1 MPDGGPPGAGSRPGR
16 RPMTPHGHGHS
27 HDVGRPGGRRRR
39 EPADPRQASL
49 VRAVLAAAVAV
60 ATIAT
65 VVGLVLLWPRGER
78 PTAPSALGT
87 ANGLQLVDGTVAS
100 VRPYDCTSTG
110 DAAAAPDAPA
120 VTCAYAMVALP
131 GRDGVEVDLAPDVVQ
146 SGVSPGDRVR
156 LAHVP
161 ASADAPETWLFLDF
175 VRGLPL
181 AALAISFALL
191 VVLVARLRGLAALV
205 GLVVTGIAVLEF
217 MLPALLVGRDPLLV
231 GVVGSSAILLVVLY
245 LAHGVSVRTTTAL
258 LGTLFGVALTALL
271 ATWAGAAAHL
281 TGVGSEGDASLVSLA
296 GQIDLSGLLVCGV
309 VLAGLGVLNDVTIT
323 QASAVWELHE
333 LQPGLSARRLFGSAM
348 RIGRDHIASTV
359 YTIVFAYAGAALPVL
374 LLIELST
381 APLSQVVVSGDVAA
395 EVVRSLVGAIGLVLA
410 VPLTTGLGVLVVRLT
425 ARRPAG

>member
-1 MPDGGPPGAGSRPGR
+1 
-16 RPMTPHGHGHS
+16 
-27 HDVGRPGGRRRR
+27 
-39 EPADPRQASL
+39 
-49 VRAVLAAAVAV
+49 
-60 ATIAT
+60 
-65 VVGLVLLWPRGER
+65 
-78 PTAPSALGT
+78 
-87 ANGLQLVDGTVAS
+87 
-100 VRPYDCTSTG
+100 
-110 DAAAAPDAPA
+110 
-120 VTCAYAMVALP
+120 MVALP

-161 ASADAPETWLFLDF
+161 AAGDAPESWLFLDF
-175 VRGLPL
+175 VRDLPL
-181 AALAISFALL
+181 ALLAVSFALL
-191 VVLVARLRGLAALV
+191 VVLVARLRGLAALA
-205 GLVVTGIAVLEF
+205 GLVVTGFAVLEF

-245 LAHGVSVRTTTAL
+245 LAHGISVRTTTAL

-281 TGVGSEGDASLVSLA
+281 SGVGSEDASLVSLA

-333 LQPGLSARRLFGSAM
+333 LQPGLSSRRLFGSAM

-395 EVVRSLVGAIGLVLA
+395 EIVRSLVGAIGLVLA
-410 VPLTTGLGVLVVRLT
+410 VPLTTALGVLVVRLT
-425 ARRPAG
+425 AGRPSRASGASA